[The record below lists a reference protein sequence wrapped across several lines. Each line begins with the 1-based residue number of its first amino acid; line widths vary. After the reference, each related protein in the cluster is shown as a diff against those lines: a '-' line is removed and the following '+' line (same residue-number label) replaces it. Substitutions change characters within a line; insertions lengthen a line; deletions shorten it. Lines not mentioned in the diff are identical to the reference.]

1 MENIDNR
8 PDPDELLASLKL
20 EEEKNRRGKLKIF
33 FGMCAGVGKTYTM
46 LQTAQAEKTKG
57 CNTIIGYV
65 ETHNR
70 KETADLV
77 KGFEIIPRKKFEYK
91 STHVEE
97 MDLDEIIARKP
108 ELVLVDELAH
118 TNAPG
123 SRHAKRYQDVLEILD
138 NGINV
143 YTTVNVQH
151 LESRSDTVA
160 QITGVV
166 VRETLP
172 DEIFENAD
180 EIEVI
185 DLTPDELLQRLS
197 EGKVYAPERSKEAI
211 ESFFRKGNITA
222 LREMA
227 LRIVAD
233 RVDKQLHEY
242 MQLKRIKGPWKSGLH
257 LLVAVSHTQ
266 QSAKLLRWAKNLS
279 YTMGADLQAIYVETS
294 YRPNP
299 KESEQLNKNIALARQ
314 LGVKFRFITHTD
326 MVKAIVDFAQKE
338 NITHIIIGKPRV
350 RNLLTLL
357 RLGNFVNRLIRYSGN
372 IDVYILG
379 SDIQSKDRFKEK
391 VSLPSFTS
399 NIQQYLIASLTVILA
414 AAICF
419 LFRSFIVYQV
429 VSYALLFVVSA
440 LAFFYGTGPILLA
453 ATMSALIWDFFF
465 IPPPYTLHVN
475 KPEDMLMLIMFF
487 IIALLSGVLTS
498 RIRRQE
504 KKIRVREERTN
515 ALYQLTRELSTAT
528 GIEEVINIAKND
540 IKKYFNLES
549 RILLKSDTND
559 LEYTSKKNGNFT
571 ISKNDISVASWT
583 FQHSTKAGKHTDTL
597 PSSSYTFY
605 PLKGNQMNLGVVAI
619 QQDTVFTQG
628 EEQFWE
634 AFISQISGKFE
645 REYLR
650 TMAKQAFLLNE
661 SDKLYKTLFNSISH
675 ELRIPV
681 ATIMGASDS
690 LLTTSHPEEIRKELS
705 NEIFKASKRLNRLIE
720 NLLNMSRLESGRISP
735 RLDWCDIH
743 DLINKVTES
752 LQDELKPFN
761 LHIVVPEDMP
771 FVKLDFGLM
780 EQVLY
785 NLIYNATQYAS
796 NSTNLRIKA
805 FYDNGIMTLQVMDR
819 GPGFPPKEISLIF
832 NKFYRV
838 EGSKAGGTGLGLS
851 IAKGFT
857 EAHKGTI
864 NVENRQNGGAKFTI
878 KIPTEIPSADIGDKQ
893 VLNEL
898 TRDNTGN

>member
-1 MENIDNR
+1 MSPDDNR

-20 EEEKNRRGKLKIF
+20 DEEKSKRGKLKIF

-46 LQTAQAEKTKG
+46 LQTAQAEKLKN
-57 CNTIIGYV
+57 CDIIVGYI

-70 KETADLV
+70 KETSDLLD
-77 KGFEIIPRKKFEYK
+77 GLETIPRRECQYK
-91 STHVEE
+91 STTLYE
-97 MDLDEIIARKP
+97 MDLDAIIARKP
-108 ELVLVDELAH
+108 QLVLVDELAH
-118 TNAPG
+118 TNVPG
-123 SRHAKRYQDVLEILD
+123 SRHAKRFQDVLEILD

-160 QITGVV
+160 QITGII
-166 VRETLP
+166 VRETIP
-172 DEIFENAD
+172 DEIFESAD

-185 DLTPDELLQRLS
+185 DLTPEELLQRLS
-197 EGKVYAPERSKEAI
+197 DGKVYTPERSKEAV
-211 ESFFRKGNITA
+211 ERFFRKGNINA

-233 RVDKQLHEY
+233 RVDKQLYDY

-257 LLVAVSHTQ
+257 LLVTVSHTQ

-294 YRPNP
+294 YKPDE
-299 KESEQLNKNIALARQ
+299 KESEQLNKNINLARQ
-314 LGVKFRFITHTD
+314 LGIRFRFITNTD

-350 RNLLTLL
+350 RNLFNLL

-379 SDIQSKDRFKEK
+379 SDIQSEDRFKK
-391 VSLPSFTS
+391 KASLPSFTS
-399 NIQQYLIASLTVILA
+399 DISQYFASSSIVMLTAI
-414 AAICF
+414 ICF
-419 LFRSFIVYQV
+419 FLKDLIGYQV
-429 VSYALLFVVSA
+429 VSFALLFIVSI
-440 LAFFYGTGPILLA
+440 LAFFFGTGPILMA

-465 IPPPYTLHVN
+465 IPPPYTFHID

-504 KKIRVREERTN
+504 MKIRIREERTN
-515 ALYQLTRELSTAT
+515 ALYQLTRELSTAN
-528 GIEEVINIAKND
+528 GIDEVIAIAKNSV
-540 IKKYFNLES
+540 KKYFNLKP
-549 RILLKSDTND
+549 RILLKND
-559 LEYTSKKNGNFT
+559 DGLLEYQSHKDSGASL
-571 ISKNDISVASWT
+571 SKNDMSVAAWA
-583 FQHSTKAGKHTDTL
+583 FQHSAKAGRFTDTL
-597 PSSSYTFY
+597 PSANYTFY
-605 PLKGNQMNLGVVAI
+605 PLKGNQMNLGVIAI
-619 QQDTVFTQG
+619 QQEVVFTQG
-628 EEQFWE
+628 EEQFWD

-650 TMAKQAFLLNE
+650 NMAKQAFILNE

-681 ATIMGASDS
+681 AAIMGASDS
-690 LLTTSHPEEIRKELS
+690 LIATDHPEEIRKELS
-705 NEIFKASKRLNRLIE
+705 QEIFKASKRLNRLIE
-720 NLLNMSRLESGRISP
+720 NLLNMSRLESGQITP

-743 DLINKVTES
+743 DLINKVLETLE
-752 LQDELKPFN
+752 DELKPFR
-761 LHIVVPEDMP
+761 LHIVIPDDMP
-771 FVKLDFGLM
+771 LVKIDFGLI

-785 NLIYNATQYAS
+785 NLIYNASQYAS
-796 NSTNLRIKA
+796 ASTNLRVKT
-805 FYDNGIMTLQVMDR
+805 FYDNGILTIQVMDR
-819 GPGFPPKEISLIF
+819 GPGFPRKEIELIF

-851 IAKGFT
+851 IAKGFVQ
-857 EAHKGTI
+857 AHKGTI
-864 NVENRQNGGAKFTI
+864 TVENRQNGGAKFTI
-878 KIPTEIPSADIGDKQ
+878 KIPTDIQSMNLNILNTVDNGD
-893 VLNEL
+893 V
-898 TRDNTGN
+898 

>member
-1 MENIDNR
+1 
-8 PDPDELLASLKL
+8 
-20 EEEKNRRGKLKIF
+20 
-33 FGMCAGVGKTYTM
+33 MCAGVGKTYTM
-46 LQTAQAEKTKG
+46 LQTAQAEKLKG
-57 CNTIIGYV
+57 NDIIIGYV

-70 KETADLV
+70 KETAELV
-77 KGFEIIPRKKFEYK
+77 EGFELILRKTYQYK
-91 STHVEE
+91 STTVQE
-97 MDLDEIIARKP
+97 MDLDTIIARKP
-108 ELVLVDELAH
+108 QIVLVDELAH

-123 SRHAKRYQDVLEILD
+123 SRHTKRFQDVLEILES
-138 NGINV
+138 GISV
-143 YTTVNVQH
+143 YTTLNVQH

-160 QITGVV
+160 QITGII

-197 EGKVYAPERSKEAI
+197 EGKVYTHERSKDAI
-211 ESFFRKGNITA
+211 ENFFRKGNITA

-233 RVDKQLHEY
+233 RVDKQLHDY

-294 YRPNP
+294 YKPGL
-299 KESEQLNKNIALARQ
+299 KESDQLNKNINLARQ
-314 LGVKFRFITHTD
+314 LGIRFRFVTNSD

-350 RNLLTLL
+350 RNLWTLL

-379 SDIQSKDRFKEK
+379 SDIQSKDKFREK

-399 NIQQYLIASLTVILA
+399 NIRQYFTASLIIILTA
-414 AAICF
+414 IICF
-419 LFRSFIVYQV
+419 SIKEIIGYQV
-429 VSYALLFVVSA
+429 VSFGLLFVVSA
-440 LAFFYGTGPILLA
+440 LAFFFGTGPIMLS
-453 ATMSALIWDFFF
+453 ATLSALIWDFFF
-465 IPPPYTLHVN
+465 IPPPYTLHVDR
-475 KPEDMLMLIMFF
+475 PEDMLMLIMFF

-498 RIRRQE
+498 RVKRQE
-504 KKIRVREERTN
+504 MKIRIREERTN

-528 GIEEVINIAKND
+528 GVEEVINIAKND
-540 IKKYFNLES
+540 IKKYFNLKV
-549 RILLKSDTND
+549 RILLKNDTNQLD
-559 LEYTSKKNGNFT
+559 FISQNDEDIIL
-571 ISKNDISVASWT
+571 SKNDMSIASWT

-597 PSSSYTFY
+597 PSGNHTFY
-605 PLKGNQMNLGVVAI
+605 PLKGNQMNLGVIAI
-619 QQDTVFTQG
+619 QQANVFTQG

-650 TMAKQAFLLNE
+650 NIAKQAFLLTE

-690 LLTTSHPEEIRKELS
+690 LLSSQHSDEVRDELS
-705 NEIFKASKRLNRLIE
+705 QEILKASKRLNRLIE
-720 NLLNMSRLESGRISP
+720 NLLNMSRLESGRITP
-735 RLDWCDIH
+735 KLDWCDIH
-743 DLINKVTES
+743 DLINKVAEN
-752 LQDELKPFN
+752 LQDELTPFH
-761 LHIVVPEDMP
+761 LHVVIPDDMP
-771 FVKLDFGLM
+771 FVKIDFGLM
-780 EQVLY
+780 EQVLH
-785 NLIYNATQYAS
+785 NIIYNSTQYAPQ
-796 NSTNLRIKA
+796 STNIRVKA
-805 FYDNGIMTLQVMDR
+805 FYDSGLMTIQIMDR
-819 GPGFPPKEISLIF
+819 GPGFPKKEIPLIF

-851 IAKGFT
+851 IAKGFV
-857 EAHKGTI
+857 EAQKGSI
-864 NVENRQNGGAKFTI
+864 IAENRQNGGAKFTI
-878 KIPTEIPSADIGDKQ
+878 SVPTEILLEDFK
-893 VLNEL
+893 
-898 TRDNTGN
+898 